1 MLTKPHVSPLSRCFT
16 FSSQDP
22 TKPLVFSFLLHHA
35 TDCLLHAMII
45 AGIVRS
51 CCCTFIG
58 GNKKKKKHIMMITH
72 KSCSPFALFFFF
84 FRLFFFLLHSAVVFS
99 LKNLGADR

>member
-1 MLTKPHVSPLSRCFT
+1 VLTKPHVSPLSRCFT

-58 GNKKKKKHIMMITH
+58 GNKKKKNI
-72 KSCSPFALFFFF
+72 L
-84 FRLFFFLLHSAVVFS
+84 
-99 LKNLGADR
+99 